1 MVSIDALGRDSLSL
15 PLSLETVLSLS
26 LCSLAVVDVD
36 DDSPRLDLK
45 SASFAVSTLS
55 TLALTLF
62 FPFERVTVL
71 RVSRGALAI
80 WRKDLCW
87 GGADVATAGGLAED
101 WDDDEGVPEA
111 GALGRK
117 TAAILNH
124 AAGLSMSPRWRD

>member
-1 MVSIDALGRDSLSL
+1 MVSIDARGRDSLSL

-26 LCSLAVVDVD
+26 LCSLAVVDA
-36 DDSPRLDLK
+36 SPRLDLK

-80 WRKDLCW
+80 WRKDLC
-87 GGADVATAGGLAED
+87 
-101 WDDDEGVPEA
+101 
-111 GALGRK
+111 
-117 TAAILNH
+117 
-124 AAGLSMSPRWRD
+124 